1 MHNLHNNLQKL
12 ANILPRHPKN
22 ILVIVFNLRNA
33 SNASKELKVGKKNG
47 EDALI
52 WNAKAIFNIY

>member
-1 MHNLHNNLQKL
+1 M
-12 ANILPRHPKN
+12 
-22 ILVIVFNLRNA
+22 FNLRNA
-33 SNASKELKVGKKNG
+33 SNASKELKVGKKNV